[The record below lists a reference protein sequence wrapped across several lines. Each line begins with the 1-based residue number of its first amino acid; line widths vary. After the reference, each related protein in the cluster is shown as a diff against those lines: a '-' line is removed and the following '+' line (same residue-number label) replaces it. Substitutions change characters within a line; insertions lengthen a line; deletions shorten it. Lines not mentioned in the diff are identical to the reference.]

1 MDIKGNKGRLGV
13 GTAPTPNNT
22 PSVQAPISSL
32 TRPPFP
38 STIRE
43 ESSRPGDLFSPG
55 QNQQLVNMLQGRL
68 GTLVGAP
75 SGYVESLPAPVQRRI
90 RALEA
95 IGEKHVELEKAF
107 HMEVLELEKKY
118 ASLFQPGYER
128 RAALVNGQVEPEEE
142 ADDVDE
148 EEVKGV
154 PEFWLTAFKNHYQ
167 LMELIQDKDEP
178 VLKHLVDVR
187 TRYHTDKPGFA
198 LDFVFSE
205 NDYFDNSTLTKTYYY
220 QHAEHVG
227 DLVYESAQGT
237 DIEWK
242 QGKNLTVE
250 TITKTQRHK
259 ATKKTR
265 TITKTIPSDS
275 FFTFFKTL
283 TIDDIS
289 SDEDDEDEDADFD
302 KEELLRHK
310 LDADYEL
317 GEEFKEKIIPHA
329 VDWFTGKA
337 LEYEGIDLDDDEEDE
352 EDSSDEED
360 DSD

>member
-1 MDIKGNKGRLGV
+1 
-13 GTAPTPNNT
+13 
-22 PSVQAPISSL
+22 
-32 TRPPFP
+32 
-38 STIRE
+38 
-43 ESSRPGDLFSPG
+43 
-55 QNQQLVNMLQGRL
+55 
-68 GTLVGAP
+68 
-75 SGYVESLPAPVQRRI
+75 
-90 RALEA
+90 
-95 IGEKHVELEKAF
+95 
-107 HMEVLELEKKY
+107 
-118 ASLFQPGYER
+118 
-128 RAALVNGQVEPEEE
+128 
-142 ADDVDE
+142 
-148 EEVKGV
+148 
-154 PEFWLTAFKNHYQ
+154 
-167 LMELIQDKDEP
+167 
-178 VLKHLVDVR
+178 
-187 TRYHTDKPGFA
+187 
-198 LDFVFSE
+198 
-205 NDYFDNSTLTKTYYY
+205 LTKTYYY